1 MNQNLDISLSQLKS
15 TNDQSQ
21 IDSLDGVSIISDNSS
36 LGNQLWGKF
45 TDGVSDALNKAEIE
59 KMQQQRLNYK
69 KQDVEIDSLNPAI
82 L

>member
-1 MNQNLDISLSQLKS
+1 MNPSLDISLSHLKS

-21 IDSLDGVSIISDNSS
+21 IDSLDGVSAIGDNSS

-45 TDGVSDALNKAEIE
+45 TDGVSDTFNKAEIE
-59 KMQQQRLNYK
+59 KMQQQRLNFK
-69 KQDVEIDSLNPAI
+69 KEEEIDSLNPAI